1 MPVVNRTCNI
11 VSRRFKAGRADS
23 CIQNKTPNLKKKYI
37 NEKMYCNN
45 CVLKKTVLK
54 LTQKKKK
61 MTVTSFLIKTIV
73 TKTEQ
78 TLNCLLQLNKCW
90 FKNILFYFYYV
101 IIFIS

>member
-23 CIQNKTPNLKKKYI
+23 CIQNKTLNLKKKYI

-54 LTQKKKK
+54 LTQKKKENDCNQ
-61 MTVTSFLIKTIV
+61 FP
-73 TKTEQ
+73 
-78 TLNCLLQLNKCW
+78 NK
-90 FKNILFYFYYV
+90 NNRY
-101 IIFIS
+101 